1 MLLGTTLQI
10 DFILASEFA
19 AGAAG
24 PKASGD
30 LRVLAGA
37 NVTICYAHTHFFT
50 LFIHLVSPLH
60 LLSIDY
66 MPETEGF
73 IPVYRWGD

>member
-1 MLLGTTLQI
+1 MFLGTTLHT

-19 AGAAG
+19 SGAAR
-24 PKASGD
+24 PKASCD
-30 LRVLAGA
+30 VRVLAGA
-37 NVTICYAHTHFFT
+37 NITICYAHTHFFT
-50 LFIHLVSPLH
+50 LFMHLVSPLH

-66 MPETEGF
+66 MPETEDF